1 MAKYSDIKGFTVQTL
16 DTDPIES
23 TPPTGAWSSGG
34 SLNDAKPYG
43 FGCGGV
49 KTAAVAFGGGL
60 ANDTTNESYDG
71 TSWTENPAMSNGYSY
86 AFGTGTGTDAI
97 AIGGLTTPPL
107 SIKNTTEEWN
117 GSSWTSGGNLNTARY
132 NAENMAFGPG
142 TAAAFVGGKGPDY
155 QPKMLHEQYNGSS
168 WTETTDTPTDLIGGA
183 SVGIQTNAVVAS
195 GSHSKQPPGST
206 TSDGKS
212 MAWDGS
218 SWTEITAFSTA
229 RFSAFATGV
238 YNDFILVGGANPSS
252 SVQAI
257 TEKWNGSSW
266 TEIGDL
272 ANGRNS
278 LGGGKTES
286 DSTSAVVFGGSP
298 NPASSSGTVTEE
310 FSVAPPT
317 ASIITEG
324 QLFFNSTTN
333 SFKETLFDLPAG
345 SWSSGGDLNTARK
358 GSSGFGVLTSNIVAG
373 GLTTTIVN
381 SVESYDGSSWTEIT
395 ELNTARR
402 SGKAVGS
409 TTAGLVIA
417 GVGAPPS
424 RQAQEVEN
432 WNGSAWTEVGDINR
446 STATQSFGSAGASN
460 TSAMIFGGEPGTGE
474 FQYTETWDGSSWT
487 EVNNLNTGRQSPAGF
502 GIVTAAICAGGYSPP
517 APPGNVVASNESW
530 DGTNWTEVNDLNTA
544 RGQQGGSGAFTAGLI
559 YGGNAP
565 PGRQTKTESWNGT
578 SYTELNDMATSRY
591 EFGYAPNGV
600 SPQGNTGAIVAGG
613 YTTTNV
619 ATTEEWAVDLANKTI
634 TSS

>member
-60 ANDTTNESYDG
+60 ATDTTNESYDG

-229 RFSAFATGV
+229 RGSAFATGV
-238 YNDFILVGGANPSS
+238 YNDFILVGGSNPSS

-257 TEKWNGSSW
+257 TEKWDGSSW

-272 ANGRNS
+272 ATGRNS

-298 NPASSSGTVTEE
+298 GPVAGGTVTEE

-317 ASIITEG
+317 AQIKIEG
-324 QLFFNSTTN
+324 QIFFNSTAN
-333 SFKETLFDLPAG
+333 AFKETITDVAG
-345 SWSSGGDLNTARK
+345 ASWSSGGNRNETK
-358 GSSGFGVLTSNIVAG
+358 YSSGGYGTQDA
-373 GLTTTIVN
+373 
-381 SVESYDGSSWTEIT
+381 
-395 ELNTARR
+395 
-402 SGKAVGS
+402 
-409 TTAGLVIA
+409 A
-417 GVGAPPS
+417 GVFGGAPPD
-424 RQAQEVEN
+424 
-432 WNGSAWTEVGDINR
+432 T
-446 STATQSFGSAGASN
+446 TAN
-460 TSAMIFGGEPGTGE
+460 HE
-474 FQYTETWDGSSWT
+474 QYNGSSWT
-487 EVNNLNTGRQSPAGF
+487 EVADLNTGRSY
-502 GIVTAAICAGGYSPP
+502 IVGTGTQPAAIAFSGYSSTTLGNTELWNGSAWSETTDLNSIRWASTSVGKTSTAVLAAGGQF
-517 APPGNVVASNESW
+517 PGGIQGNTEIWNGSS
-530 DGTNWTEVNDLNTA
+530 WTESGDLNQVRALAAGAGTITDGLLSA
-544 RGQQGGSGAFTAGLI
+544 GSNNGSTTYANVETWNGSSWTETTDVNTSRGSLGGADQGSSTNTIVF
-559 YGGNAP
+559 GGGHSATTNKT
-565 PGRQTKTESWNGT
+565 QTESWNGT
-578 SYTELNDMATSRY
+578 SWTEINEMGTARRNIAMSGTSASAIAIGGRASTD
-591 EFGYAPNGV
+591 GPGT
-600 SPQGNTGAIVAGG
+600 GNL
-613 YTTTNV
+613 
-619 ATTEEWAVDLANKTI
+619 TEEWTADLANKTI

>member
-16 DTDPIES
+16 DTDPIAS

-60 ANDTTNESYDG
+60 ATDTTNESYDG

-117 GSSWTSGGNLNTARY
+117 GSSWTSGGSLNTARY

-195 GSHSKQPPGST
+195 GSHSKQPPGTT

-229 RFSAFATGV
+229 RYSAFATGV

-266 TEIGDL
+266 TEIADL
-272 ANGRNS
+272 ATGRNS

-298 NPASSSGTVTEE
+298 GPGTGGTLTEE

-317 ASIITEG
+317 ATIISQG
-324 QLFFNSTTN
+324 QLYFNSTTN
-333 SFKETLFDLPAG
+333 TFKETLFD
-345 SWSSGGDLNTARK
+345 
-358 GSSGFGVLTSNIVAG
+358 V
-373 GLTTTIVN
+373 
-381 SVESYDGSSWTEIT
+381 
-395 ELNTARR
+395 
-402 SGKAVGS
+402 
-409 TTAGLVIA
+409 
-417 GVGAPPS
+417 
-424 RQAQEVEN
+424 
-432 WNGSAWTEVGDINR
+432 
-446 STATQSFGSAGASN
+446 SAGAWASGPTLGTARYMVSGAGTPTNMIVYGGNVPNKTN
-460 TSAMIFGGEPGTGE
+460 TES
-474 FQYTETWDGSSWT
+474 WDGSSWT
-487 EVNNLNTGRQSPAGF
+487 EVNDLNTGMNLRGQIG
-502 GIVTAAICAGGYSPP
+502 TYNAALAAGGG
-517 APPGNVVASNESW
+517 PGSHTSVIANNESW
-530 DGTNWTEVNDLNTA
+530 NGSSWTEVNDLNTA
-544 RGQQGGSGAFTAGLI
+544 KGGMMSAGTTTAGLMA
-559 YGGNAP
+559 GSQSNP
-565 PGRQTKTESWNGT
+565 PGTNTNESWDGTSWTEVADMNTAVFQHNGWGTQTSAIKMGGQTPPNPLSANTETWDGTSWTEVNNLNTAKRGGGTGGETSASGIIFGGATGSSQNINETEFWNGT
-578 SYTELNDMATSRY
+578 SWSE
-591 EFGYAPNGV
+591 
-600 SPQGNTGAIVAGG
+600 QGNLGTARKFIGGSVNSPTFGVIGAGG
-613 YTTTNV
+613 YTPSSPYNRNI
-619 ATTEEWAVDLANKTI
+619 TEEWTVDLSNKTI
-634 TSS
+634 TAS

>member
-16 DTDPIES
+16 STDPIDS

-60 ANDTTNESYDG
+60 ATDTTNESYDG

-206 TSDGKS
+206 TSDGKT

-229 RFSAFATGV
+229 RYSAFATGV

-252 SVQAI
+252 SVQAL
-257 TEKWNGSSW
+257 TEKWDGSSW

-272 ANGRNS
+272 ATGRNS
-278 LGGGKTES
+278 LGGGKRES

-298 NPASSSGTVTEE
+298 GPVAGGTVTEE

-317 ASIITEG
+317 AQIKIEG
-324 QLFFNSTTN
+324 QLYFNSTTN
-333 SFKETLFDLPAG
+333 TFKETLIDLAG
-345 SWSSGGDLNTARK
+345 ATWSSGGSMN
-358 GSSGFGVLTSNIVAG
+358 N
-373 GLTTTIVN
+373 
-381 SVESYDGSSWTEIT
+381 
-395 ELNTARR
+395 ARR
-402 SGKAVGS
+402 SLFG
-409 TTAGLVIA
+409 AGL
-417 GVGAPPS
+417 
-424 RQAQEVEN
+424 Q
-432 WNGSAWTEVGDINR
+432 
-446 STATQSFGSAGASN
+446 TA
-460 TSAMIFGGEPGTGE
+460 
-474 FQYTETWDGSSWT
+474 
-487 EVNNLNTGRQSPAGF
+487 
-502 GIVTAAICAGGYSPP
+502 
-517 APPGNVVASNESW
+517 
-530 DGTNWTEVNDLNTA
+530 
-544 RGQQGGSGAFTAGLI
+544 
-559 YGGNAP
+559 
-565 PGRQTKTESWNGT
+565 
-578 SYTELNDMATSRY
+578 
-591 EFGYAPNGV
+591 
-600 SPQGNTGAIVAGG
+600 AIVAGG

-619 ATTEEWAVDLANKTI
+619 AVTEQYDGSAWTEVNDLNSARFGGRGIGIYTAALVVGGANPVPSLGDKVEQWDGTNWTEIAEINTARSQFGGVSSNGTTTAGLVAGGSTAGTANTEVWDGSAWTEVNNLNTAGGQGSSGLGTSTAGLAAARHPYASPQACEQWDGTSWSEVAELNTPRGEDSGGNGPSTDGLVYGGYFNPPASNKANTEFWNGSSWTELADLSSGRYALTGCGLNSSSALATGGYTTSNQSQSEEWTASLGNKTI
-634 TSS
+634 TAS

>member
-16 DTDPIES
+16 DTDPIAS

-155 QPKMLHEQYNGSS
+155 QPKALHEQYNGSS

-206 TSDGKS
+206 TSDGKT

-229 RFSAFATGV
+229 RYSAAAAGV
-238 YNDFILVGGANPSS
+238 YNDFILAGGANPSS

-266 TEIGDL
+266 TEIADL

-286 DSTSAVVFGGSP
+286 DSTSAVVFGGAP

-310 FSVAPPT
+310 FSVAPIT

-324 QLFFNSTTN
+324 QLYFNSTTN
-333 SFKETLFDLPAG
+333 SFKETIIDMPGAT
-345 SWSSGGDLNTARK
+345 WASGGAMNTARGYGA
-358 GSSGFGVLTSNIVAG
+358 GSGTQTAAFVATG
-373 GLTTTIVN
+373 GAPATAGKTN
-381 SVESYDGSSWTEIT
+381 HEQYNGSSWTETT
-395 ELNTARR
+395 EVNTAR
-402 SGKAVGS
+402 SY
-409 TTAGLVIA
+409 AGGFGTPA
-417 GVGAPPS
+417 GGIVCGGYNSPSPGATLS
-424 RQAQEVEN
+424 ITES
-432 WNGSAWTEVGDINR
+432 WNGSAWTEVNDMN
-446 STATQSFGSAGASN
+446 TATQ
-460 TSAMIFGGEPGTGE
+460 
-474 FQYTETWDGSSWT
+474 
-487 EVNNLNTGRQSPAGF
+487 
-502 GIVTAAICAGGYSPP
+502 
-517 APPGNVVASNESW
+517 
-530 DGTNWTEVNDLNTA
+530 
-544 RGQQGGSGAFTAGLI
+544 
-559 YGGNAP
+559 
-565 PGRQTKTESWNGT
+565 
-578 SYTELNDMATSRY
+578 
-591 EFGYAPNGV
+591 
-600 SPQGNTGAIVAGG
+600 TGA
-613 YTTTNV
+613 
-619 ATTEEWAVDLANKTI
+619 
-634 TSS
+634 